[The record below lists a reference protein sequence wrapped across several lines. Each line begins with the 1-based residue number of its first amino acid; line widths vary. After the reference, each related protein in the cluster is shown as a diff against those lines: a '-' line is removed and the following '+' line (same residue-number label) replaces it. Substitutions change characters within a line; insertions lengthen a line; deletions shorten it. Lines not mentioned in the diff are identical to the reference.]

1 MDNIKPKPYRPS
13 NKCGIDFAWISVI
26 CVKPISLMASYV
38 SVEMHLDKVAKE
50 ESERISV
57 DKLLPGTVKMRQEKK
72 ANNYRK
78 KEGGG
83 ERERKTKNWKM
94 LN

>member
-1 MDNIKPKPYRPS
+1 
-13 NKCGIDFAWISVI
+13 
-26 CVKPISLMASYV
+26 MASYV

-78 KEGGG
+78 KEGG